1 MENKMTYQVDDQF
14 FSDLYKD
21 CYGFRP
27 RGIVPTEEHIE
38 YLLDYLERELKE
50 ERIRKDSEIKFY
62 MNYGASDVDTAKR
75 WIKQA
80 YEGK

>member
-1 MENKMTYQVDDQF
+1 MTYQVDDQF

-50 ERIRKDSEIKFY
+50 ERIRRCF
-62 MNYGASDVDTAKR
+62 
-75 WIKQA
+75 
-80 YEGK
+80 